1 MHSTGWI
8 VVENTATTKDV
19 SLAYHAII
27 RQAADVRVVGSPV
40 INNFVGGPTEVDL
53 QLINYGAG
61 MYEDDLRV
69 APLLALVRFQLVSN
83 AVANMKHFYLDN
95 KFRGCAS

>member
-1 MHSTGWI
+1 M
-8 VVENTATTKDV
+8 ENAATAKDV

-40 INNFVGGPTEVDL
+40 INNFVGGATEVDV

-61 MYEDDLRV
+61 MCEDDLRV
-69 APLLALVRFQLVSN
+69 ARLMVLVRTQLFSN
-83 AVANMKHFYLDN
+83 VIANMKHSFLDN
-95 KFRGCAS
+95 KLRGCAS